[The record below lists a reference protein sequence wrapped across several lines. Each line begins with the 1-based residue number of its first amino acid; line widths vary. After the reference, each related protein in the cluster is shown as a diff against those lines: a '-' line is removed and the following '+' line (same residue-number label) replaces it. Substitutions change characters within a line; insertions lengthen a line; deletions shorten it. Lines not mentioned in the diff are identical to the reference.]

1 MLSKYYKSLSQIISQ
16 KNKQLIIPW
25 GKFIDV
31 LNQQELNSSPEQT
44 DFMIMHMLEGSAGLT
59 ALSFK
64 KLQDLV
70 AD

>member
-16 KNKQLIIPW
+16 TNKQLIIPW

-44 DFMIMHMLEGSAGLT
+44 DFLITHMLEGSAGLT